1 MLVKFD
7 SEAGQILM
15 FGDVAIALLKL
26 MGQSGTVPGAIL
38 APDIP
43 AAVERLKQGVAQ
55 QAAHPKARA
64 DDEREEPDVSLRQRA
79 VPLID
84 LLERA
89 GRAGKSVTWTSESVT
104 RRP

>member
-15 FGDVAIALLKL
+15 FGDVAVALLKM
-26 MGQSGTVPGAIL
+26 MGQSGGVPGAIR

-43 AAVERLKQGVAQ
+43 AALEQLKHNVEAQ
-55 QAAHPKARA
+55 AHHPRARR
-64 DDEREEPDVSLRQRA
+64 DDEKEEPDVSLRQRA

-84 LLERA
+84 LLARAASQGKNVMWMEERVV
-89 GRAGKSVTWTSESVT
+89 RK
-104 RRP
+104 

>member
-7 SEAGQILM
+7 SESGQILM
-15 FGDVAIALLKL
+15 FGDVAVALLKL

-38 APDIP
+38 GADIP
-43 AAVERLKQGVAQ
+43 AAVERLRQSVAH
-55 QAAHPKARA
+55 QAAHPKARP

-89 GRAGKSVTWTSESVT
+89 GRAGKSVTWTSESAG
-104 RRP
+104 RR

>member
-15 FGDVAIALLKL
+15 FGDVAVALLKL

-64 DDEREEPDVSLRQRA
+64 DDEREEPNVSLRQRA
-79 VPLID
+79 VPLVD
-84 LLERA
+84 LLDRA
-89 GRAGKSVTWTSESVT
+89 AHAGKSVTWTSESAG
-104 RRP
+104 RR